1 MTCRRWTMM
10 MASLVGG
17 WSATVVA
24 VEPMQF
30 ASGIELR
37 AQIERPVLE
46 LMVPDIVYAGVTEAD
61 LTDLRVFNARQ
72 LPVPHALCELPSVAP
87 RIEDQPLPVFS
98 LQAPPQVR
106 DGDVDVHVRGGSE
119 AVLRVEVQPAS
130 RPDGT
135 QPAVQRSGYVI
146 DARPAPGAIRALRLK
161 WQTADAASEVA
172 VRVEASDDL
181 DRWHT
186 IVARTTLLRVD
197 AAGSALERMR
207 IVVPEADYSYLRLAR
222 ADSGPPPNVEQVIAE
237 SVVPAEE
244 DEAALRWFDA
254 QAMPL
259 PAQMPGFGFDA
270 GRRAPVQRARVEL
283 PSSNMALTLRL
294 QSRMTTAAPWQ
305 TRWSGE
311 VFALGNGDGQRRSG
325 DIRFGAIADRYW
337 RLLVTDGADSLG
349 AAALQLRLAYRPA
362 RLRFLAQGDGPF
374 TLAYGSGRAEAAP
387 RRACADLLR
396 QLPQA
401 ELDVLIGAAVAGET
415 RVLGGDAA
423 LQPAPEPL
431 PTRRIVLWSLLV
443 LGAALLIAMAL
454 SLLRR
459 TRR

>member
-1 MTCRRWTMM
+1 M
-10 MASLVGG
+10 
-17 WSATVVA
+17 
-24 VEPMQF
+24 
-30 ASGIELR
+30 
-37 AQIERPVLE
+37 
-46 LMVPDIVYAGVTEAD
+46 
-61 LTDLRVFNARQ
+61 
-72 LPVPHALCELPSVAP
+72 
-87 RIEDQPLPVFS
+87 
-98 LQAPPQVR
+98 
-106 DGDVDVHVRGGSE
+106 
-119 AVLRVEVQPAS
+119 
-130 RPDGT
+130 
-135 QPAVQRSGYVI
+135 
-146 DARPAPGAIRALRLK
+146 RLK

-207 IVVPEADYSYLRLAR
+207 IVLPEADYSYLRLAR
-222 ADSGPPPNVEQVIAE
+222 ADSGPPPHVEQVIAE
-237 SVVPAEE
+237 AVVPAVE

-254 QAMPL
+254 PSTPL
-259 PAQMPGFGFDA
+259 PAATAGFGFDA

-283 PSSNMALTLRL
+283 SASNMALTLAL
-294 QSRMTTAAPWQ
+294 QSRATSSSSWQ

-311 VFALGNGDGQRRSG
+311 VFVLGNGDGQRRSA
-325 DIRFGAIADRYW
+325 DIRFGTTADRHW

-349 AAALQLRLAYRPA
+349 TAALRLRLAYQPA
-362 RLRFLAQGDGPF
+362 RLRFLAQGDAPF

-396 QLPQA
+396 QLPRT
-401 ELDVLIGAAVAGET
+401 ELDVLIGTAVAGEP
-415 RVLGGDAA
+415 RVRGGEAA
-423 LQPAPEPL
+423 LRAAPEPL
-431 PTRRIVLWSLLV
+431 PMRRIVLWSLLV

>member
-1 MTCRRWTMM
+1 MTWRRRTMM
-10 MASLVGG
+10 VAGLVGG
-17 WSATVVA
+17 WVATAVA
-24 VEPMQF
+24 LEPMQF

-37 AQIERPVLE
+37 AETEWPVLE
-46 LMVPDIVYAGVTEAD
+46 LMVPDAVYAGVTQAD
-61 LTDLRVFNARQ
+61 LSDLRVFNAQ
-72 LPVPHALCELPSVAP
+72 HVAVPHALCELPSVPP
-87 RIEDQPLPVFS
+87 RIEDRPLPVFS
-98 LQAPPQVR
+98 LQAPPQAR

-119 AVLRVEVQPAS
+119 TALRIEVQPAS
-130 RPDGT
+130 RSDGAS
-135 QPAVQRSGYVI
+135 PAAQRSGYVI

-197 AAGSALERMR
+197 AAGAALERMR

-254 QAMPL
+254 QATPL
-259 PAQMPGFGFDA
+259 PAQMPGLGFDA
-270 GRRAPVQRARVEL
+270 GRHAPVQRARIEL
-283 PSSNMALTLRL
+283 PAVNMALTLRL
-294 QSRMTTAAPWQ
+294 QSRATSSSSWQ

-311 VFALGNGDGQRRSG
+311 VFALGNGDGQRRSA
-325 DIRFGAIADRYW
+325 DIRLGTTADRQW
-337 RLLVTDGADSLG
+337 RVLVTDGVDSLG
-349 AAALQLRLAYRPA
+349 TATLGLRLAYRPA
-362 RLRFLAQGDGPF
+362 RLRFLAQGDAPF

-401 ELDVLIGAAVAGET
+401 ELAALIGAVVAGEP
-415 RVLGGDAA
+415 RVIGGAAA
-423 LQPAPEPL
+423 LQPAPAPL

-459 TRR
+459 TRQ